1 MPKKKSKKKSISP
14 SLFKVTGANK
24 KMKIDDKK
32 EKNYYFPTKI
42 EPEKAIKLATT
53 DGAEILGVSTDD
65 LKVGKPKLKYDFY
78 CIYEADLEMKFL
90 RVRDQE
96 IGVNDQVDAVMVGK
110 EIITPRRGKEIPGK
124 AIRLDLVELFDHK
137 RTDAMVLDG
146 STGAPARSIE
156 NLLKQSGK
164 KRATTAWIRKA
175 KVTSGKFNSTAK
187 VVKAVAKLA
196 AKAPKD
202 AKRVV
207 EHTLEFKQLDGFYM
221 PTYYVTI
228 SAGEDSK
235 TMRINAVNGNV
246 ALKV

>member
-1 MPKKKSKKKSISP
+1 
-14 SLFKVTGANK
+14 
-24 KMKIDDKK
+24 
-32 EKNYYFPTKI
+32 
-42 EPEKAIKLATT
+42 
-53 DGAEILGVSTDD
+53 
-65 LKVGKPKLKYDFY
+65 
-78 CIYEADLEMKFL
+78 
-90 RVRDQE
+90 
-96 IGVNDQVDAVMVGK
+96 
-110 EIITPRRGKEIPGK
+110 
-124 AIRLDLVELFDHK
+124 
-137 RTDAMVLDG
+137 MVLDG